1 MEVADSGD
9 GGCGGGGC
17 GGGGCDDGRLSPI
30 VAAGAGCY
38 SRSQTA
44 KDDTNTMT
52 DIPSAAPGTDK
63 NAAEPVDHLYCAQL
77 QALFERSRT
86 SAPLAFIPIVLTGAL
101 HYGRVPARLL
111 FMWLLL
117 MSGIYAVRIAVAAGY
132 LGRPRSGNAS
142 PLWLD
147 IQTMA
152 AAATGGGW
160 AAMMFLLDTGQ
171 FDLLYAL
178 KLTFIAAVAAF
189 MINTLAVI
197 RFVYL
202 AFLLPML
209 AGLVGHTLMET
220 PFLDPAGRN
229 AILASAT
236 AFAVLLAIM
245 SSAVSR
251 LSNESLVQ
259 RLAFSDLAHRLERT
273 LAAEQEAR
281 EKVEQQARQLEA
293 THLRQHIYATHD
305 PLTRLYNRH
314 RISEVLVRELHLQ
327 RRYRIPV
334 AAMAVEIDGF
344 GAFCAEF
351 GPARGDE
358 LLVAFA
364 TFLAAELRE
373 IDYVGRWS
381 GEKFCCVLSRTDGG
395 EALECAERV
404 RQRTL
409 ARSFLDGLPEGA
421 LTATFGVSPAVD
433 GDDPERLLARA
444 DTALYRAR
452 QRGTNCCERLDADA
466 DRPL

>member
-1 MEVADSGD
+1 
-9 GGCGGGGC
+9 
-17 GGGGCDDGRLSPI
+17 
-30 VAAGAGCY
+30 
-38 SRSQTA
+38 
-44 KDDTNTMT
+44 MT
-52 DIPSAAPGTDK
+52 DTSTAPAGTSE
-63 NAAEPVDHLYCAQL
+63 NAADPLYCAQL

-86 SAPLAFIPIVLTGAL
+86 SALLALIPIALIGVL
-101 HYGRVPARLL
+101 HFGRVPARLL

-117 MSGIYAVRIAVAAGY
+117 MFGIYAVRIALAHSY
-132 LGRPRSGNAS
+132 LGRRRDGDAS

-160 AAMMFLLDTGQ
+160 GAMMFLLDTGQ

-178 KLTFIAAVAAF
+178 KLAFIAAAAAF

-197 RFVYL
+197 RFVYF
-202 AFLLPML
+202 AFLLPL
-209 AGLVGHTLMET
+209 LTGLLGHTLMET
-220 PFLDPAGRN
+220 PFLDSAGRY

-236 AFAVLLAIM
+236 VFGVLLALM

-251 LSNESLVQ
+251 LSNQSLVQ
-259 RLAFSDLAHRLERT
+259 RLAFSDLARRLEQT
-273 LAAEQEAR
+273 LAAEQQAR
-281 EKVEQQARQLEA
+281 EKIEQQARQLEA

-314 RISEVLVRELHLQ
+314 RICEVLVRELHLQ

-334 AAMAVEIDGF
+334 AAMAVDIDGF
-344 GAFCAEF
+344 GDFCAEF

-373 IDYVGRWS
+373 IDYVGRAG
-381 GEKFCCVLSRTDGG
+381 GEKFCCVLSRTEGS

-404 RQRTL
+404 RQRVR
-409 ARSFLDGLPEGA
+409 AHSFLDGLPEGA
-421 LTATFGVSPAVD
+421 VTATFGVSPAVD

-452 QRGTNCCERLDADA
+452 QRGTNCCERMDADA